1 MIMKK
6 YSGQAIAIIMVILV
20 VAAVIGASLYS
31 RMIRNKGEVIDTRES
46 SKALEQSGNILD
58 AFITTDIRT
67 LQDGL
72 YDKLTEEGGKITIKA
87 TSLDDLTTK
96 IEEYFGEIGL
106 ELEELAMDASCSNY
120 KMSFEFAPPSEGPE
134 YNVGDVM
141 AINLSNV
148 TPPENC
154 EVSLNFPQY
163 GEKIFTVKEVYSDGG
178 GGYKPYE
185 LAHMRVYCLLQGS
198 KNCEGMSPTTSFE
211 EWMTKPIL
219 TYDMYA
225 LKNSGLTELR
235 VIPLKGTIEIGVSS
249 SPQCN
254 NIFDQFLIKATS
266 ICSGQERT
274 MQVIIPSATN
284 FGYDPMFDYTIYNSN
299 GALAPEVL

>member
-1 MIMKK
+1 MKK

-58 AFITTDIRT
+58 AFITIDIRT

-72 YDKLTEEGGKITIKA
+72 YDKLTEEGGKITIEA
-87 TSLDDLTTK
+87 TRLDDLTDN
-96 IEEYFGEIGL
+96 IVAYFGEIGL
-106 ELEELAMDASCSNY
+106 ELEELTMDASCSNY
-120 KMSFEFAPPSEGPE
+120 KMSFEFALPSEGPE

-141 AINLSNV
+141 AINLSSV
-148 TPPENC
+148 PTVQSGC
-154 EVSLNFPQY
+154 EVDLNFPS
-163 GEKIFTVKEVYSDGG
+163 GDNKIFTVKEVYSHVSGV
-178 GGYKPYE
+178 GYAPYRLE
-185 LAHMRVYCLLQGS
+185 DMEVYCTN
-198 KNCEGMSPTTSFE
+198 NCRGMSPTTSFE

>member
-31 RMIRNKGEVIDTRES
+31 RMIRNKGEVINTRES

-72 YDKLTEEGGKITIKA
+72 YDKLTEEGGKITIEA
-87 TSLDDLTTK
+87 TRLDDLTDN
-96 IEEYFGEIGL
+96 IVAYFGEIGL
-106 ELEELAMDASCSNY
+106 ELEELTMDASCSNY

-141 AINLSNV
+141 AINLSSV
-148 TPPENC
+148 PTVQSGC
-154 EVSLNFPQY
+154 EVDLNFPS
-163 GEKIFTVKEVYSDGG
+163 GDNKIFTVKEVYSHVSGV
-178 GGYKPYE
+178 GYAPYRLE
-185 LAHMRVYCLLQGS
+185 DMEVYCTN
-198 KNCEGMSPTTSFE
+198 NCTGMSPTTSFE

>member
-72 YDKLTEEGGKITIKA
+72 YEKLHNAGGKITIEA

-106 ELEELAMDASCSNY
+106 ELEELTMDASCSNY

-141 AINLSNV
+141 AINLSSV
-148 TPPENC
+148 PTVPSGC
-154 EVSLNFPQY
+154 EVELNFPS
-163 GEKIFTVKEVYSDGG
+163 GDNKIFTVKEVYSDGG
-178 GGYKPYE
+178 VGYKPYE
-185 LAHMRVYCLLQGS
+185 LADMKVYCTN
-198 KNCEGMSPTTSFE
+198 NCTGMSPTTSFE
-211 EWMTKPIL
+211 TWDTKPIL
-219 TYDMYA
+219 TYNMYNF
-225 LKNSGLTELR
+225 KQNGLTELR

-249 SPQCN
+249 ENCG

>member
-67 LQDGL
+67 LQDRL
-72 YDKLTEEGGKITIKA
+72 YEKLTGAGGKITIEA
-87 TSLDDLTTK
+87 TRLDDLTDN
-96 IEEYFGEIGL
+96 IVAYFGEIGL
-106 ELEELAMDASCSNY
+106 ELEELTMDASCSNY

-198 KNCEGMSPTTSFE
+198 NNCEGMSPTTSFE
-211 EWMTKPIL
+211 AWGSKPTL
-219 TYDMYA
+219 TYDMHY
-225 LKNSGLTELR
+225 LKGQDLVELR
-235 VIPLKGTIEIGVSS
+235 VMPLKGTIEIGVSS
-249 SPQCN
+249 VNCD

>member
-58 AFITTDIRT
+58 AFITTDIRE
-67 LQDGL
+67 LQTNLFSILIEAEDNKVIIEKNSIG
-72 YDKLTEEGGKITIKA
+72 
-87 TSLDDLTTK
+87 DLKT
-96 IEEYFGEIGL
+96 EIGTTFGGL
-106 ELEELAMDASCSNY
+106 DLDLDALGDIDASCSNY
-120 KMSFEFAPPSEGPE
+120 KTSFEFAPPSEGPE
-134 YNVGDVM
+134 YKVGDVM
-141 AINLSNV
+141 AINLSSV
-148 TPPENC
+148 PTVPSGC
-154 EVSLNFPQY
+154 EVELNFPS
-163 GEKIFTVKEVYSDGG
+163 GDNKIFTVKEVYSDGG
-178 GGYKPYE
+178 VGYKPYE
-185 LAHMRVYCLLQGS
+185 LADMKVYCTN
-198 KNCEGMSPTTSFE
+198 NCTGMSPTTSFE
-211 EWMTKPIL
+211 TWDTKPIL
-219 TYDMYA
+219 TYNMYNF
-225 LKNSGLTELR
+225 KQNGLTELR

-249 SPQCN
+249 ENCG

>member
-1 MIMKK
+1 MKK

-72 YDKLTEEGGKITIKA
+72 YEELTNAGGKITIEA
-87 TSLDDLTTK
+87 TSLDDLTGG
-96 IEEYFGEIGL
+96 IEGYFGEIGL
-106 ELEELAMDASCSNY
+106 ELELEELTMDASCSNY

-178 GGYKPYE
+178 VGYKPYE
-185 LAHMRVYCLLQGS
+185 LAHMKVYCLLQGS
-198 KNCEGMSPTTSFE
+198 DNCAGMSPTTSFE
-211 EWMTKPIL
+211 NWSKPTL
-219 TYDMYA
+219 TYDIHS
-225 LKNSGLTELR
+225 LKEEGLVELR
-235 VIPLKGTIEIGVSS
+235 VMPLKGTIEIGVSS
-249 SPQCN
+249 VGCD

-284 FGYDPMFDYTIYNSN
+284 YGYDPMFDYTIYNSN
-299 GALAPEVL
+299 GALAPVVIP

>member
-1 MIMKK
+1 MKK

-67 LQDGL
+67 LQDRL
-72 YDKLTEEGGKITIKA
+72 YEKLTGAGGKITIEA
-87 TSLDDLTTK
+87 TRLDDLTDN
-96 IEEYFGEIGL
+96 IVAYFGEIGL
-106 ELEELAMDASCSNY
+106 ELEELTMDASCSNY

-134 YNVGDVM
+134 YKVGDVM
-141 AINLSNV
+141 AINLSSV
-148 TPPENC
+148 PTVPSGC
-154 EVSLNFPQY
+154 EVELNFPS
-163 GEKIFTVKEVYSDGG
+163 GDNKIFTVKEVYSDGG
-178 GGYKPYE
+178 VGYKPYE
-185 LAHMRVYCLLQGS
+185 LADMKVYCTN
-198 KNCEGMSPTTSFE
+198 NCTGMSPTTSFE
-211 EWMTKPIL
+211 TWDTKPIL
-219 TYDMYA
+219 TYNMYNF
-225 LKNSGLTELR
+225 KQNGLTELR

-249 SPQCN
+249 ENCG

-284 FGYDPMFDYTIYNSN
+284 YGYDPMFDYTIYNSN